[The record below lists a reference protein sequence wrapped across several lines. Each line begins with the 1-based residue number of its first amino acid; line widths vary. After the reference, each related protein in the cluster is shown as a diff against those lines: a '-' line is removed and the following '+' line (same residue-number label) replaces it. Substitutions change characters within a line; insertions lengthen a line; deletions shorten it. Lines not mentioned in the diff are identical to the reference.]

1 MVSLKLQ
8 KRLAASILRVGQR
21 KVWCDPTEVSEISM
35 ANSRANVKKLIA
47 DGFIIA
53 KPQIMH
59 SRARARLTAEAKR
72 KGRHSGT
79 GKRRGCAGARMPG
92 KVLWVRRQ
100 RVLRRLLK
108 KYREQKK
115 IDKHLHHEL
124 YLRSKGNEF
133 KNKRVLME
141 TIFRAKSQR
150 VQEKLVSEQAAAR
163 RSKNRIAKEKRVI
176 LLKKRQGD
184 EKAKAAAA
192 SAAKA
197 PAAGAGKGAAAK
209 AGKGAAKGAAAPAKG
224 AAKGTAAAPAAAKS
238 TGDAKKADA
247 KPAAAA
253 AKPAAAAPAKA
264 DKKPAAAAAKPAGDK
279 KPAAAAAKPAAAAA
293 APKKAA
299 AKK

>member
-192 SAAKA
+192 AAKA

-224 AAKGTAAAPAAAKS
+224 AAKGSAAAPAAAKS

-253 AKPAAAAPAKA
+253 AKPAAAAPAKT

-279 KPAAAAAKPAAAAA
+279 KPAAAAAKPAAAA
-293 APKKAA
+293 PKKAA